1 MALVHSLLQGRR
13 CAPGRSCRQGRAWL
27 CRALGAG
34 SDGDVE
40 RCVPLLPLRP
50 VVQAECPPLLSL
62 FLSGSSS
69 RSALTGNGSNCTC
82 HADTTG
88 LKQGTLG
95 RDARDCSDPQSSV
108 TARALGWTDWP
119 PRSTAAA
126 VRETE
131 SGLEMR
137 ACARCERPAR
147 TGGAA
152 MRVVHEHPGGT
163 E

>member
-1 MALVHSLLQGRR
+1 M
-13 CAPGRSCRQGRAWL
+13 
-27 CRALGAG
+27 
-34 SDGDVE
+34 
-40 RCVPLLPLRP
+40 
-50 VVQAECPPLLSL
+50 
-62 FLSGSSS
+62 
-69 RSALTGNGSNCTC
+69 C

-95 RDARDCSDPQSSV
+95 REARDCWDPHSSV

-147 TGGAA
+147 TGGARA
-152 MRVVHEHPGGT
+152 DSDTSSDKRAGGRVGRLLFGWYIYVAHSRRYARGS
-163 E
+163 